1 MKTSR
6 VSHVA
11 VLAAVL
17 TVGLFMLVSPA
28 VGSPTAPPVVMC
40 SFCAHSMGQSFLPMN
55 GPFSKMID
63 SRFRFD
69 GDNQDGNSQGG
80 PNFFSGGDIVG
91 NIKFF
96 ENAGTQDDDT
106 PAPTPEPATLVLL
119 GTGLTG
125 LAFLIRRAA

>member
-1 MKTSR
+1 
-6 VSHVA
+6 
-11 VLAAVL
+11 
-17 TVGLFMLVSPA
+17 
-28 VGSPTAPPVVMC
+28 
-40 SFCAHSMGQSFLPMN
+40 MN